1 MNRFRSQLK
10 AHLALMFAALTA
22 LSVGC
27 NVPDDSA
34 SPEEPAASAE
44 TASAETPEPLP
55 PAPEEQSSPESEAPV
70 ETGIK
75 EPAHIKTLIADR
87 DPAVRL
93 GIRLFYDNR
102 LSNPGANLATSCRTC
117 HVPPEVTDGETQFT
131 DGLAL
136 SVFPA
141 TARGSK
147 RETLR
152 NTPTLLDAVSRTPLM
167 WDGRYASIDT
177 LLAEKLLSEH
187 MGWLPDD
194 AQRAKEEIQALL
206 MNDTGE
212 DTLAEGSYLE
222 QFQSVKGI
230 DVLALSADEAI
241 ATVAASIKD
250 YLDTAITHNT
260 SAYDAVAF
268 LNRLNE
274 GLTGEEDTPQAL
286 AGRIF
291 GRVANQE
298 GRVLIRFPSAFDED
312 AYQGMKTFMRV
323 APTFSSSTLEEE
335 TNVGNCIAC
344 HVPPKFTDEKFHN
357 IGITQF
363 EYDGVHGGGAFLS
376 AEFAQASDAT
386 RSRATTD
393 NPEAADLG
401 RFNIEPAPENV
412 GAFRTPPLRFIAKT
426 GPYMHNGAYATL
438 DEAIRA
444 HIKAADMARDGSL
457 RNADPELKK
466 IRITEKD
473 IPQLVAFLNK
483 LNEVPEEEYRDFRVN
498 DVTIRQ
504 DPLGETTYDN

>member
-1 MNRFRSQLK
+1 MNRFRCYMNLK
-10 AHLALMFAALTA
+10 FVLALGAWAALA
-22 LSVGC
+22 IGC
-27 NVPDDSA
+27 SAPDDSA
-34 SPEEPAASAE
+34 TPPEQTAPVEIE
-44 TASAETPEPLP
+44 TAKTPEPLS
-55 PAPEEQSSPESEAPV
+55 PAPEEETPV
-70 ETGIK
+70 QTGVK
-75 EPAHIKTLIADR
+75 EPAHVKALTADR

-117 HVPPEVTDGETQFT
+117 HIPPEVTDGDTQFT

-136 SVFPA
+136 SVVPA

-152 NTPTLLDAVSRTPLM
+152 NTPSLLDAVNRTPLM
-167 WDGRYASIDT
+167 WDGRYDAIDT
-177 LLAEKLLSEH
+177 LLPDKLLSEH

-194 AQRAKEEIQALL
+194 ANRAKEEIQALL

-212 DTLAEGSYLE
+212 DTLAEGSYAE
-222 QFQSVKGI
+222 QFQAVKGV
-230 DVLALSADEAI
+230 DVLALSADEAV

-250 YLDTAITHNT
+250 YLDTAVTHNT
-260 SAYDAVAF
+260 SAYDALTF

-274 GLTGEEDTPQAL
+274 GLAGEGDTPQAL

-291 GRVANQE
+291 GRIANEE
-298 GRVLIRFPSAFDED
+298 GRVLIRFPNIFDED
-312 AYQGMKTFMRV
+312 SYQGMKTFMRV
-323 APTFSSSTLEEE
+323 MPTFSSSTFEEE
-335 TNVGNCIAC
+335 TNIGNCIAC
-344 HVPPKFTDEKFHN
+344 HVPPKFTDGKFHN

-363 EYDGVHGGGAFLS
+363 EYDGVHGDGQFLRMGFR
-376 AEFAQASDAT
+376 EASDAT
-386 RSRATTD
+386 RARATAE

-401 RFNIEPAPENV
+401 HFNVEAAPENV
-412 GAFRTPPLRFIAKT
+412 GAFRTPPLRFIEKT

-438 DEAIRA
+438 EDAIRA
-444 HIKAADMARDGSL
+444 HIKAADMAHDWSL

-483 LNEVPEEEYRDFRVN
+483 LNEVPEEEYRDFRVDN
-498 DVTIRQ
+498 VRIRQ
-504 DPLGETTYDN
+504 DPLGEATYDN